1 MASTSEAEQ
10 PMKISV
16 VSQDGQVIEFK
27 IKKTTPFR
35 KLMSAYCDRTKLA
48 QNTVRFTFDGSRI
61 NDSDTPKTMD
71 MEDGDTIEVFTQQ
84 TGGSAES
91 HAAAASEML
100 INQDDHPAANQTT
113 ERHNIC
119 INFLNVIITHLIIN
133 GKSNKI
139 INNEYIYYDTH

>member
-61 NDSDTPKTMD
+61 NDIDTPKSMD

-84 TGGSAES
+84 TGGSSAD
-91 HAAAASEML
+91 AASEML
-100 INQDDHPAANQTT
+100 IKQDPAANQT

>member
-61 NDSDTPKTMD
+61 NDGDTPKSMD

-84 TGGSAES
+84 TGGSVAS
-91 HAAAASEML
+91 DATASEMS
-100 INQDDHPAANQTT
+100 INHDDPAANQTT
-113 ERHNIC
+113 ERHSIC

-139 INNEYIYYDTH
+139 INNEYIHYDTH

>member
-61 NDSDTPKTMD
+61 NDSDTPKSMD

-84 TGGSAES
+84 TGGSAN
-91 HAAAASEML
+91 AASEML
-100 INQDDHPAANQTT
+100 INQDLPANQT
-113 ERHNIC
+113 ERQQNIC
-119 INFLNVIITHLIIN
+119 INFLNVIITHLIVI

-139 INNEYIYYDTH
+139 INNEYIHYDTH